1 MFARVT
7 LFELDTVR
15 MTLDTGLERFRE
27 AVLPHIREQEGY
39 EGVYV
44 FTTPDGKGMLISLW
58 STEAAAEAG
67 VASGFYDE
75 QVAKFLMVLR
85 SPPGRD
91 HYQVRLADVPL
102 TVPGD

>member
-1 MFARVT
+1 VFARVT

-15 MTLDTGLERFRE
+15 MTLESALARFHE
-27 AVLPHIREQEGY
+27 LVLPQIREQEGY

-44 FTTPDGKGMLISLW
+44 LTTSEGKGMLMSLW
-58 STEAAAEAG
+58 STEAAAEAS

-75 QVAKFLMVLR
+75 QVARFLMVLR

-102 TVPGD
+102 SVPA